1 MATHRFKFP
10 LRWCGLSLAALL
22 AACGGGGGGSNSG
35 GSDNAGGGAA
45 GTVAVSLTAPVAEE
59 VFDAS
64 APLTVSA
71 RVTVNG
77 TNAADGTSV
86 SFSTT
91 PAGGAATGVTRDGVA
106 TATLTATAAGR
117 QQINATASVS
127 GQSATAARVVYL
139 RPTPARLE
147 VLVPAYFYP
156 SANSPWDR
164 LATGAAAYPSV
175 SITAIMNPDNGVFTA
190 ADPAFAAAAG
200 RFVAAGGKVLGYVYT
215 SYGTG
220 SRSLSAIKAN
230 IDSYLSLYGRGV
242 IGGIFLDEMASETS
256 RLPFYRE
263 LYAYIKSKDAS
274 LRVVGN
280 PGMVPASE
288 FAEVADVLVTFE
300 GKSSTFESYDPRQS
314 GAWLYARSNA
324 SQSSLVHNAAT
335 CAAMQQ
341 AVKSA
346 ASARYNAGPIFITS
360 LEYDPVTGVGNPWN
374 GLPAYWNAMLQTV
387 DALNKGS
394 TLPAC

>member
-1 MATHRFKFP
+1 MATRRFQLP
-10 LRWCGLSLAALL
+10 IRLCGLSLAALL
-22 AACGGGGGGSNSG
+22 AACGGGGGGSSD
-35 GSDNAGGGAA
+35 GSDNGSGGNT
-45 GTVAVSLTAPVAEE
+45 GTVAVSMTAPVAED

-91 PAGGAATGVTRDGVA
+91 PAGAAATSVTRDGVA
-106 TATLTATAAGR
+106 TATLTATAPGR

-139 RPTPARLE
+139 RPTPAKLE
-147 VLVPAYFYP
+147 ILAPAYFYP
-156 SANSPWDR
+156 STGSHWDR
-164 LATGAAAYPSV
+164 LTAGATAHPSV
-175 SITAIMNPDNGVFTA
+175 SITAIMNPNNGVFTT
-190 ADPAFAAAAG
+190 ADPAFTAATG

-220 SRSLSAIKAN
+220 SRSLAAIKAN
-230 IDSYLSLYGRGV
+230 IDNYLTLYGRGV
-242 IGGIFLDEMASETS
+242 ISGIFLDEMASETN
-256 RLPFYRE
+256 RLAFYRE
-263 LYAYIKSKDAS
+263 LYTYIKSKDAS

-280 PGMVPASE
+280 PGMVPAAE
-288 FAEVADVLVTFE
+288 FADVADVLVTFE
-300 GKSSTFESYDPRQS
+300 GKNSTYESYDPRQS
-314 GAWLYARSNA
+314 GSWLYARSNA

-346 ASARYNAGPIFITS
+346 ASAKYNAGPVFVTH
-360 LEYDPVTGVGNPWN
+360 LEYDPVTGVGNPWS
-374 GLPAYWNAMLQTV
+374 GLPTYWDAMLQTV
-387 DALNKGS
+387 DAVNKAG

>member
-1 MATHRFKFP
+1 MPTRRFKLP
-10 LRWCGLSLAALL
+10 LRLCGLSLAALL
-22 AACGGGGGGSNSG
+22 AACGGGGGGSSDSG
-35 GSDNAGGGAA
+35 GSDGGGGT
-45 GTVAVSLTAPVAEE
+45 GTVAVSMTAPVAEE

-77 TNAADGTSV
+77 ANAADGTAV

-91 PAGGAATGVTRDGVA
+91 PAGSAATGVTRDGVA
-106 TATLTATAAGR
+106 TATLAAAAPGR

-139 RPTPARLE
+139 RPAPAKLE
-147 VLVPAYFYP
+147 ILAPAYFYP
-156 SANSPWDR
+156 STGSHWDR
-164 LATGAAAYPSV
+164 LTAGAAAHPSV
-175 SITAIMNPDNGVFTA
+175 GITAIMNPNNGVFTA
-190 ADPAFAAAAG
+190 ADPNFVAATG

-215 SYGTG
+215 GYGTG
-220 SRSLSAIKAN
+220 SRSLAAIKAN
-230 IDSYLSLYGRGV
+230 IDNYLTLYGRGV
-242 IGGIFLDEMASETS
+242 IGGIFLDEMASETN
-256 RLPFYRE
+256 RLAFYRE
-263 LYAYIKSKDAS
+263 LYAYIKGKDAS

-280 PGMVPASE
+280 PGMVPAAE

-300 GKSSTFESYDPRQS
+300 GKNSTYESYDPRQT
-314 GAWLYARSNA
+314 GAWLYARTNA

-346 ASARYNAGPIFITS
+346 ASARYNAGPLFVTN
-360 LEYDPVTGVGNPWN
+360 LEYDPVTNVGNPWS
-374 GLPAYWNAMLQTV
+374 GLPSYWDAMLQTV
-387 DALNKGS
+387 DAVNKGGA
-394 TLPAC
+394 LPAC